1 MQHQQRPG
9 GKRIQN
15 VWETVRRWLI
25 SGQRNSW
32 DNAELDLSSKAF
44 KKKYE
49 SQIEVWGD
57 FEMNTI
63 AADAE
68 MEVSTQDID

>member
-1 MQHQQRPG
+1 M
-9 GKRIQN
+9 
-15 VWETVRRWLI
+15 
-25 SGQRNSW
+25 
-32 DNAELDLSSKAF
+32 SSKAF

-49 SQIEVWGD
+49 SQVEVWGD

-68 MEVSTQDID
+68 MEVSVQDID